1 MKMTEDVLE
10 LLKDISTQSM
20 RWLEVIEKHDI
31 KIDNLDDK
39 MQKLLF
45 TFYSRMVHF
54 GNRAKSILDE

>member
-1 MKMTEDVLE
+1 MKMTENVLE